1 MGLESNKHNWEASA
15 CICMTARSIFANRRG
30 KSPKRHVP
38 YMFHICLYMF
48 SDVAASPMTYPCI
61 FWSHVPNVSIP
72 RGIFHLLGHL
82 LGPQNGDPF
91 VKCRPSN
98 DRWRDRREGAKK
110 KRGRLEM
117 MGIYHGYTTWLV
129 GINHLADDMIHS
141 SNGFFNSSKK
151 HQFPFR
157 NPDPSP

>member
-110 KRGRLEM
+110 KWTSRNDGDIPW
-117 MGIYHGYTTWLV
+117 IYDMAGWHQSSGWWHDPQLQWILQLV
-129 GINHLADDMIHS
+129 
-141 SNGFFNSSKK
+141 
-151 HQFPFR
+151 
-157 NPDPSP
+157 